1 MMMRAGITCVLYLAP
16 ALAQISPPASTP
28 TPPATYQVSTPAS
41 ANGAALAANTTDF
54 WCITG
59 SGSKTVFVTAILVTG
74 QAASSAINARLNLV
88 VRSTA
93 NTGGTSSTLTV
104 GPLDS
109 NNAAATATVLL
120 YSVNPAGLGALVGV
134 IKSYVAVQQG
144 AAVSIVP
151 GPQFGFSESWG
162 TVRGVQPITLR
173 GTAQEACLNLNAV
186 TSLTNAMVT
195 VEWYEQ

>member
-1 MMMRAGITCVLYLAP
+1 MMRAGITCVLYLAP
-16 ALAQISPPASTP
+16 ALAQISPPGGATA
-28 TPPATYQVSTPAS
+28 PATYQVSTPAS
-41 ANGAALAANTTDF
+41 TNGAALAANTTDF

-59 SGSKTVFVTAILVTG
+59 SASKTVFVTSILVTG
-74 QAASSAINARLNLV
+74 QAASSTTALSRLNLV

-93 NTGGTSSTLTV
+93 NTGGTSSTLTAA
-104 GPLDS
+104 PLDP

-134 IKSYVAVQQG
+134 VKSYVGVQQG
-144 AAVSIVP
+144 AAVSIP
-151 GPQFGFSESWG
+151 AGPQFGFSESWG

-186 TSLTNAMVT
+186 TSLTNAQVT